1 MEYKNEYQTELTYK
15 ICVFGDSGVGKST
28 LVDRYLTDTFH
39 DNIRSTLGATINI
52 KVLKIRN
59 GKITLQ
65 IWDFGGEEK
74 FRFIFPSYAMGS
86 SAGIYMFDLTNPES
100 LINISN
106 WLSIYRRASR
116 SAVTLLVGSKLDLE
130 EDRVHKKAESLN
142 LMRLYNFD
150 NYIECSSKTGENISL
165 LFHTIISEILKR
177 TGHNQVDFIM

>member
-1 MEYKNEYQTELTYK
+1 MESSNQYKLELTYK

-52 KVLKIRN
+52 KIVKIKH

-74 FRFIFPSYAMGS
+74 FRFIFPSYAAGS
-86 SAGIYMFDLTNPES
+86 SAGIYLFDLTNPES
-100 LINISN
+100 LTNISN
-106 WLSIYRRASR
+106 WLTIYRRASR
-116 SAVTLLVGSKLDLE
+116 NAVTLLVGSKLDLE
-130 EDRVHKKAESLN
+130 VERVYRRGESLN
-142 LMRLYNFD
+142 LMKLYNFD

-165 LFHTIISEILKR
+165 LFRTVISEILKR
-177 TGHNQVDFIM
+177 TGHHQVEFIA